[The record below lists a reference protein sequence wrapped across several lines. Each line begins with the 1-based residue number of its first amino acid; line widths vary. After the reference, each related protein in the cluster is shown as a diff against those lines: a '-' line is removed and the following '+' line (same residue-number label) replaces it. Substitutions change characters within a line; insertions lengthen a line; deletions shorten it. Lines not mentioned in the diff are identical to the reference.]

1 MGSKERSPV
10 GLTIKVHEHEHTILN
25 SDNTIRRFD
34 PRGRVIV
41 HNGSRTYSIW
51 DAELELNRP
60 NRTTL
65 GTDPLEIGRLD
76 PLGEWEKEF
85 IIKDI
90 ESPMLLVTEVIDTYF
105 ERVGV
110 NTALVFEQQMPVELT
125 LTLRNHSGATIREIM
140 ATKTIPPIFQN
151 IKLLETQAGK
161 VKYDSKANQIIWT
174 IEEMAPDAIA
184 VQRIRAT
191 ITTEDVQPKGGG
203 KFEVSYRVPEVV
215 RSILVPVLHGSTD
228 SQVSVEKEENPMR
241 GGSWRCKAQLTNV
254 SDFPIRLERVQV
266 VMTSPTSDLLYE
278 GKPDLRL
285 EPGEIWGHE
294 FEVSEEQPEFDIIAL
309 STVEAPLIKEIRGT
323 VEKEENV
330 FPVLHVAGGK
340 RVEPLEIMAWEP
352 VPISITLQAK
362 NIGTTESDEVIFVDF
377 IPAGFEPPEKNQ
389 VRVRVGDR
397 PISRS
402 VEVSLHPSERDMNL
416 DHNITIHLHDL
427 TESHSPVKQGETV
440 TANYIITARTPK
452 PNFECS
458 LPLKVKMNTFPPGP
472 PAEAEI
478 KGADAPTIRVRPA
491 LRKLRKTRTVVPGSV
506 PGQLLATI
514 TFVNESETSLQ
525 NPELQDLIPPSFEF
539 KGVPEGSQNPS
550 IRETANGTLL
560 SWSLQTMMSGE
571 KFVTKYIYSPKK

>member
-1 MGSKERSPV
+1 MAAKEKNLV
-10 GLTIKVHEHEHTILN
+10 GLTITVHEHEHTILN
-25 SDNTIRRFD
+25 ANNTIRRFD

-41 HNGSRTYSIW
+41 HNGSRTFAIW

-65 GTDPLEIGRLD
+65 GTDPLEIGRLA
-76 PLGEWEKEF
+76 PLSEWEKEF

-90 ESPMLLVTEVIDTYF
+90 ESPMLLVTEVVDTYF

-110 NTALVFEQQMPVELT
+110 NNALVFEQQMPVELS
-125 LTLRNHSGATIREIM
+125 LSLRNHSGATIRNIV
-140 ATKTIPPIFQN
+140 ATKTLPPIFQN
-151 IKLLETQAGK
+151 IKLQDTPTGK
-161 VKYDSKANQIIWT
+161 AKHDSKASQIVWT
-174 IEEMAPDAIA
+174 IEEMAPDAMA

-191 ITTEDVQPKGGG
+191 ITAEDIQPKRGG
-203 KFEVSYRVPEVV
+203 KFEVTYRVPEVV

-228 SQVSVEKEENPMR
+228 SQVSVEKEEHSMR
-241 GGSWRCKAQLTNV
+241 VGVWRCKAQLTNI

-323 VEKEENV
+323 IEKEENV
-330 FPVLHVAGGK
+330 FPVL
-340 RVEPLEIMAWEP
+340 RVEGNKTIEPSEIIAWEP
-352 VPISITLQAK
+352 APISIILKAQNT
-362 NIGTTESDEVIFVDF
+362 GSTDSDEVIFIDS
-377 IPAGFEPPEKNQ
+377 IPAGFEPPDENQ

-397 PISRS
+397 PISRCL
-402 VEVSLHPSERDMNL
+402 EVSLHPSERDTNL
-416 DHNITIHLHDL
+416 DHNITIRLHDL
-427 TESHSPVKQGETV
+427 TENHAAVKPEETV
-440 TANYIITARTPK
+440 TANYIITARTPQ

-458 LPLKVKMNTFPPGP
+458 LPMKVKMNTFPPGP
-472 PAEAEI
+472 PAEAAI
-478 KGADAPTIRVRPA
+478 KGADAPIIRVRPA

-525 NPELQDLIPPSFEF
+525 NPELQDLIPPNFDYV
-539 KGVPEGSQNPS
+539 GAPEGSQEPTL
-550 IRETANGTLL
+550 RETVNGTLL
-560 SWSLQTMMSGE
+560 SWSLPTMMSRE
-571 KFVTKYIYSPKK
+571 RFVTKYIYCPKR